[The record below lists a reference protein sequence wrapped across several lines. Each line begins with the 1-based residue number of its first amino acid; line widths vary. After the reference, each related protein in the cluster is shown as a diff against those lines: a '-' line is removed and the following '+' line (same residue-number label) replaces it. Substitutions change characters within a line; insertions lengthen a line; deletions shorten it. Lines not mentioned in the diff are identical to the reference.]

1 LEKKKKLIVKQ
12 QETSGR
18 RHLLMNTA
26 ATTRHSQA
34 CLYDE
39 DFYAWAM
46 MTAAL
51 LRQRRFAEIDI
62 AHLVEE
68 LEDMG
73 KRERQALESYIRNV
87 TLHLLKWRSQPEK
100 RGASW
105 RQSIRNGRIEIHKL
119 LRDSPS
125 LTSSVP
131 QMLADEYPAARADA
145 IDETGLSEESFP
157 PHCPFTAEQVRDTRF
172 WPADGK
178 GLDP

>member
-1 LEKKKKLIVKQ
+1 
-12 QETSGR
+12 
-18 RHLLMNTA
+18 MNTA

-87 TLHLLKWRSQPEK
+87 TLHLLKWRYQPEK

-105 RQSIRNGRIEIHKL
+105 RQSIRNGRIEIQKL
-119 LRDSPS
+119 LCDSPS
-125 LTSSVP
+125 LSREVS
-131 QMLADEYPAARADA
+131 QMLEDEYSAARADA
-145 IDETGLSEESFP
+145 IDETELSEETFP
-157 PHCPFTAEQVRDTRF
+157 LDCPFTMEQVLDRRC
-172 WPADGK
+172 WPDNES
-178 GLDP
+178 